1 MHLGGTTNTP
11 WKCDDRAMIDLHTH
25 TTCSDGTDTP
35 FALVKKAL
43 AAGITTLAITDHDST
58 AGWSEAISALQPQI
72 ELVLGAEISCLT
84 SDGISV
90 HMLGL
95 LFDGDNDEMQQMLAD
110 SRDTR
115 LPRMR
120 KMVELLSA
128 DGINISLDDVY
139 RATPEG
145 ATVGRPHLADALVA
159 NGVVASRDEA
169 FLNLLN
175 NESKYYVTHA
185 APTPEDAIRIIRK
198 AGGVAV
204 IAHPFASRRGQVIT
218 ADTFTDLVDAGL
230 NGIEVHHR
238 DQNAQ
243 EQETLQAIA
252 RELNLVITGSSD
264 YHGTGK
270 LNGLAENTTH
280 QAQWEQLEAQAN
292 ARRVVKK

>member
-1 MHLGGTTNTP
+1 
-11 WKCDDRAMIDLHTH
+11 MIDLHTH
-25 TTCSDGTDTP
+25 TTCSDGTDSP
-35 FALVKKAL
+35 FTLVKKAL
-43 AAGITTLAITDHDST
+43 AAGITTLGVTDHDST
-58 AGWSEAISALQPQI
+58 AGWAEAVTAIQPQI

-84 SDGISV
+84 TDGISV

-95 LFDGDNDEMQQMLAD
+95 LFDGEDREMQQMLAD

-139 RATPEG
+139 RAAPEG

-169 FLNLLN
+169 FLDLLN

-185 APTPEDAIRIIRK
+185 APTPEDAIRTIRK

-204 IAHPFASRRGQVIT
+204 IAHPFASRRGQTIT
-218 ADTFTDLVDAGL
+218 ASTFADLVAAGL

-243 EQETLQAIA
+243 EQEILLAIA
-252 RELNLVITGSSD
+252 RELSLVTTGASD

-280 QAQWEQLEAQAN
+280 RAQWEQLETLAN

>member
-1 MHLGGTTNTP
+1 
-11 WKCDDRAMIDLHTH
+11 MIDIHTH
-25 TTCSDGTDTP
+25 TTCSDGTDAP

-58 AGWSEAISALQPQI
+58 AGWAEAVSAIQPQI

-84 SDGISV
+84 TDGISV

-95 LFDGDNDEMQQMLAD
+95 LFDGEDQVMQQMLAD

-115 LPRMR
+115 VPRMR

-145 ATVGRPHLADALVA
+145 ATVGRPHLADALVV

-169 FLNLLN
+169 FLDLLN

-185 APTPEDAIRIIRK
+185 APTPVDAITTIRK

-204 IAHPFASRRGQVIT
+204 IAHPFASRRGQIIT
-218 ADTFTDLVDAGL
+218 ASTFSDLVAAGL

-243 EQETLQAIA
+243 EQATLTTIA
-252 RELNLVITGSSD
+252 QELNLVMTGSSD
-264 YHGTGK
+264 YHGACK
-270 LNGLAENTTH
+270 LNALAENTTH
-280 QAQWEQLEAQAN
+280 QAQWEQLESLADT
-292 ARRVVKK
+292 RRVVKK

>member
-1 MHLGGTTNTP
+1 V
-11 WKCDDRAMIDLHTH
+11 IDLHTH
-25 TTCSDGTDTP
+25 TTASDGTDSP

-43 AAGITTLAITDHDST
+43 ATGVKTLAITDHDST
-58 AGWSEAISALQPQI
+58 AGWDEAISALQPQI

-84 SDGISV
+84 TDGISV

-95 LFDGDNDEMQQMLAD
+95 LFDGENVAMQQILSD

-115 LPRMR
+115 IPRMR
-120 KMVELLSA
+120 KMVELLRA

-139 RATPEG
+139 EATPEG
-145 ATVGRPHLADALVA
+145 ATVGRPHLADALVR
-159 NGVVASRDEA
+159 NGVVAGRDEA
-169 FLNLLN
+169 FLHLLS

-185 APTPEDAIRIIRK
+185 APTPVDAILAIRA

-218 ADTFTDLVDAGL
+218 SETFLDLCAAGL

-243 EQETLQAIA
+243 EQQTLTDIA
-252 RELNLVITGSSD
+252 QDLNLVITGASD

-270 LNGLAENTTH
+270 LNAMAENTTDPE
-280 QAQWEQLEAQAN
+280 QWEALESQAD
-292 ARRVVKK
+292 ARRVVRV